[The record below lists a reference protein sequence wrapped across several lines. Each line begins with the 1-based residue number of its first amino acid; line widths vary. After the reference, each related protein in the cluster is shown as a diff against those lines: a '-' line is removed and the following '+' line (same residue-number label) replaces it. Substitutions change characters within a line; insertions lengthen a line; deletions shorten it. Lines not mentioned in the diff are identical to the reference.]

1 MPSTVDYSADGVAVV
16 ASGRSGSGDR
26 AATSSASQPL
36 ASGQRR
42 HHPLIE
48 HASDFAINSA
58 FLLQARAVLRQA
70 TLTSLQQT
78 LMKRVR
84 RHIGQL
90 THTQILG
97 SSSTD
102 ELLNLDH
109 KVMKITVRDLEQ
121 CHALALRIGAKWA
134 EVLQREGYFD
144 HATILLDCIQSES
157 FVEWDQCD
165 DETEKEAPPAAIF
178 PLAAINS
185 LRRYP
190 REYDEQ
196 NRPASYLPALDCP
209 KNKRVS
215 GNQLIERMDDLART
229 GQSDW
234 HYGWD
239 AIDEAA
245 RINRS
250 RIDYKRVQ
258 MADHLGVTED
268 DEGDANERGKKKR
281 RRGWQKSVKFRDEES
296 DDDLSSEGRR
306 QGRSAT
312 DQLESI
318 LKNGDQKSDPVRCDD
333 DFADDAP
340 GSMTWS
346 ELGQSRGRQA
356 SAVEEE
362 SICWDTAKSG
372 FSQDEKRNLVAS
384 FIHPPH
390 SFEDVEGESSQLP
403 DQHMDAA
410 EERFGG
416 TICGGLK
423 PIAMAHLWEKARQS
437 ASANQA
443 NESQGMSEGS
453 QVQDSNLARKRKRD
467 LSRATKE
474 RLGRRTFI
482 KIQPHL
488 SKFFKHTKLKW
499 TEVEDRNLI
508 DFDLGECTIEL
519 DESNRPG
526 AGGQSEES
534 NDDSE
539 ETKMPRLHQDGKKT
553 MAFRSLEVCLTT

>member
-1 MPSTVDYSADGVAVV
+1 MSLDHSMSSTVDTVDSVDGVEAI
-16 ASGRSGSGDR
+16 ASGHYGSGDC
-26 AATSSASQPL
+26 ATTSSASQPL
-36 ASGQRR
+36 SSGQRR
-42 HHPLIE
+42 HHPLID
-48 HASDFAINSA
+48 HASDYAMNFA
-58 FLLQARAVLRQA
+58 FTLQARAVLREA
-70 TLTSLQQT
+70 TLTSLKQT
-78 LMKRVR
+78 LRTRAR
-84 RHIGQL
+84 RYIGQL
-90 THTQILG
+90 TQTQILG

-102 ELLNLDH
+102 ELLNLDR
-109 KVMKITVRDLEQ
+109 KVMKITERDLFQ
-121 CHALALRIGAKWA
+121 SRALASKIGAKWA
-134 EVLQREGYFD
+134 EVLQREGYSD
-144 HATILLDCIQSES
+144 HAKVLLDCIQSEC
-157 FVEWDQCD
+157 FIEWEQCD
-165 DETEKEAPPAAIF
+165 GEKEKEAPPTAIF

-209 KNKRVS
+209 QNKRVS
-215 GNQLIERMDDLART
+215 GNQLVEKMDYLART

-268 DEGDANERGKKKR
+268 NEGDAKESGRKKR
-281 RRGWQKSVKFRDEES
+281 RRGWCKSVKFRDEES
-296 DDDLSSEGRR
+296 DDDLLSEDRR

-318 LKNGDQKSDPVRCDD
+318 LKNGELKSAAVQSDVNLD
-333 DFADDAP
+333 DDAP
-340 GSMTWS
+340 DLMFLSG
-346 ELGQSRGRQA
+346 LGQSRGRQA
-356 SAVEEE
+356 SSVEEE
-362 SICWDTAKSG
+362 SICWDAAKRG
-372 FSQDEKRNLVAS
+372 FSHDEKRNLVAS

-390 SFEDVEGESSQLP
+390 SFEGDGQPTDAVEEK
-403 DQHMDAA
+403 
-410 EERFGG
+410 FGG

-423 PIAMAHLWEKARQS
+423 PIAVAHMWEKMRQS
-437 ASANQA
+437 AAADQT
-443 NESQGMSEGS
+443 NESRGMSR
-453 QVQDSNLARKRKRD
+453 VQDSNLARKRKRD

-474 RLGRRTFI
+474 RLGQRTFI

-499 TEVEDRNLI
+499 TEVDLDIPCI

-519 DESNRPG
+519 TESNLPG
-526 AGGQSEES
+526 NEGQSKESHTEE
-534 NDDSE
+534 NE
-539 ETKMPRLHQDGKKT
+539 KQM